1 MCWRNVIVEAALDTG
16 ALHAFGAI
24 STRSAS
30 GSENAPLVR
39 WPGSETDSAALAAVE
54 MTLAVV
60 LALYSFS
67 TPGANAP
74 NDAAAPSVSESV
86 AGTVP
91 PTGVATTSAFAVS
104 PGAHEPRATTYAF
117 PGTQRHRLGFSWLG
131 GMRSFVACSYAYP
144 NASSFASL

>member
-1 MCWRNVIVEAALDTG
+1 MCWRNVIVEVALDTG

-30 GSENAPLVR
+30 GSENVPFVR

-54 MTLAVV
+54 ITFAVV
-60 LALYSFS
+60 LALYSLS
-67 TPGANAP
+67 RPGANAP
-74 NDAAAPSVSESV
+74 NDAAGPSVSDSV

-91 PTGVATTSAFAVS
+91 PTVVAIASAFAGS
-104 PGAHEPRATTYAF
+104 PGAHEPRVTTYAL

-131 GMRSFVACSYAYP
+131 GVRRLARRCHAR
-144 NASSFASL
+144 A